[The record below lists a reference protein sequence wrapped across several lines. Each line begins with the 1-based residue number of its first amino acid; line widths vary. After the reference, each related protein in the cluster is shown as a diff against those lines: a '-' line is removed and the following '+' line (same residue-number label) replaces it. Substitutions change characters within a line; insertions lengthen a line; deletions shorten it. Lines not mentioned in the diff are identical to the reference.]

1 MSKTNMVKFNK
12 IQIEEPTFFST
23 VISVR
28 YVTNLT
34 QYIGSNSMSKMIM
47 SRQLL
52 FSRSHISPVLFY

>member
-1 MSKTNMVKFNK
+1 MVKFNK

-34 QYIGSNSMSKMIM
+34 QYIGSNSISKMIM
-47 SRQLL
+47 SRQLCFL
-52 FSRSHISPVLFY
+52 GPMTPVFY